1 MRDARAFTPPRRITA
16 LGGLAS
22 FARDP
27 LGLVARCAERGD
39 AVPLWIG
46 PRRCLFINH
55 PELIRQAA
63 VVERRSLVRGYSAL
77 LLRTVLGNGLLV
89 SEGAFWERQR
99 RAIRPAVA
107 SPAMR
112 DGPAI
117 GDAVSRM
124 LRSWRE
130 HADRELH
137 EDMRRLTL
145 DVAARTVLGIAP
157 SDDGERLDP
166 ALEVAVAGEMF
177 SMFALVPAMR
187 WLPTPVS
194 RRARRGL
201 RLINALV
208 HRAIEQADATDAT
221 VLGSLLSA
229 GTSMTDV
236 ELRDELV
243 TLLFTAYDTTASS
256 LCWTL
261 FLLARHPE
269 IEERLPTHASARS
282 LEQVVRESLRLYPP
296 VPIQSRDVVTAC
308 VIGDQVVPA
317 GTTILWSQWVM
328 HRDPRWFDRPDEFIP
343 DRWADGLADRLPT
356 FAYFPFGGG
365 RRSCVGEDL
374 GLTIVSRVVAA
385 VVARARIS
393 IDPRYRPRPTAI
405 VTLRPR
411 DGMPVHVEMRSES
424 EQTETLGGYDHE
436 AIDRH

>member
-1 MRDARAFTPPRRITA
+1 VRAVRAFIPPRRITA
-16 LGGLAS
+16 LGGLTS

-27 LGLVARCAERGD
+27 LGLVARCAQRGD

-107 SPAMR
+107 SPAVR
-112 DGPAI
+112 YGPAI
-117 GDAVSRM
+117 GDAVERT

-145 DVAARTVLGIAP
+145 DVAARAVLGVGP
-157 SDDGERLDP
+157 PDDGERLDP

-177 SMFALVPAMR
+177 SMFALVPALR

-194 RRARRGL
+194 RRARRGQQ
-201 RLINALV
+201 LIDALV
-208 HRAIEQADATDAT
+208 YRAIDRADASDAT

-229 GTSMTDV
+229 GRSMTDV

-269 IEERLPTHASARS
+269 IEERLHTHASARS
-282 LEQVVRESLRLYPP
+282 LEWVVRESLRLYPP

-365 RRSCVGEDL
+365 RRNCVGEDA
-374 GLTIVSRVVAA
+374 GLTIVSRVVAE
-385 VVARARIS
+385 VVARARITV
-393 IDPRYRPRPTAI
+393 DPGYHPRPTAV

-411 DGMPVHVEMRSES
+411 DGMPVHVEVRSES
-424 EQTETLGGYDHE
+424 EPAKTLGGS
-436 AIDRH
+436 DRDAVDRR